1 MESTSKTTRKRG
13 RPRAGRKGFH
23 IRMSPHAHKGLV
35 KLAKK
40 KEMSLG
46 VWLERLASVRT
57 DQFTDD
63 HGRYDK
69 VKLDRRFKEIVWE
82 IAGLT
87 QLLEEI
93 LSLESSLAGEKKIKH
108 VLLEISQALR
118 SAVHGA

>member
-1 MESTSKTTRKRG
+1 
-13 RPRAGRKGFH
+13 
-23 IRMSPHAHKGLV
+23 MSPHAHKGLV